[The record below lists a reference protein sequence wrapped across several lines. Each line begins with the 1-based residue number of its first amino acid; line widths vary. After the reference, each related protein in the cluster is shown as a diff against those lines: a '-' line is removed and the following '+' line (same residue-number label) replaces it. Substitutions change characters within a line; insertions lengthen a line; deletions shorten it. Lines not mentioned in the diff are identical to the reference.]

1 MGTAKKVGGS
11 GDEEGSVMKDFWRND
26 YDRKRIIKSH
36 RTPAQRISGFEKE
49 KQDCFPLLCY
59 NSLILCRMDKYRDE
73 GDCIFPRTW
82 LADLRHFAGSCGRDL
97 VHQLPLLEPLFRPV

>member
-11 GDEEGSVMKDFWRND
+11 GDEEDSVMKDFWRND

-59 NSLILCRMDKYRDE
+59 NSPILCRMDKYKDE
-73 GDCIFPRTW
+73 GDCIFPRIW
-82 LADLRHFAGSCGRDL
+82 LADLRHFVSS
-97 VHQLPLLEPLFRPV
+97 

>member
-49 KQDCFPLLCY
+49 KQDCFHLLCY
-59 NSLILCRMDKYRDE
+59 NSPIL
-73 GDCIFPRTW
+73 
-82 LADLRHFAGSCGRDL
+82 
-97 VHQLPLLEPLFRPV
+97 